1 MRVGF
6 GPIVPSPITERS
18 TVRHLMVNL
27 QSIRRQM
34 GQDVL
39 PFACDEAVLCIV
51 IDIIMSE
58 PGVFDDLFPMIGM
71 FHAEKVLLR
80 CAGKYLAG
88 CGMDSAMIES
98 YVFGPKTLYMVLT
111 ASHYVR
117 ALTGML
123 IISEVLECQMFKEF

>member
-98 YVFGPKTLYMVLT
+98 YVFGPK
-111 ASHYVR
+111 HC
-117 ALTGML
+117 
-123 IISEVLECQMFKEF
+123 IWC